1 MPYNNFLM
9 KSYPKISRNLDERKN
24 NINNEIRNI
33 ARKFE
38 KDFFDG
44 ERIYGYGGYKYDGRW
59 KPVVKDF
66 IEYYNLTSN
75 SSILD
80 IGAGKGFMMKDFMD
94 ALPGA
99 NIQGIDISN
108 YAVSNCMKEV
118 KNNLFIGNAVEL
130 FFKKKSF
137 DLVISI
143 NTLHNLDL
151 KDFKKSIE
159 EIKRVSRKHSFIVL
173 DAWNNEIERQRIM
186 DWNLTA
192 KTILSVNDWELL
204 FNELSFTGDYDWFIP

>member
-108 YAVSNCMKEV
+108 YAVTNCMKEV
-118 KNNLFIGNAVEL
+118 KNNLFVGNALEL
-130 FFKKKSF
+130 FFEKKSF

-159 EIKRVSRKHSFIVL
+159 EIKRVSRKHCFIVL
-173 DAWNNEIERQRIM
+173 DAWNNEIEKQRIM

>member
-9 KSYPKISRNLDERKN
+9 RSYPKISRNLEERKS
-24 NINNEIRNI
+24 NINKDIRDI
-33 ARKFE
+33 AKKFD

-66 IEYYNLTSN
+66 IKHYNLTSN
-75 SSILD
+75 SSVLD

-99 NIQGIDISN
+99 NIQGIDISP
-108 YAVSNCMKEV
+108 YAVSNCIDEV
-118 KNNLFIGNAVEL
+118 KKNLFIGNAKEL
-130 FFKKKSF
+130 FFENKSF

-151 KDFKKSIE
+151 KDFKKSIK
-159 EIKRVSRKHSFIVL
+159 EIKRVSRKYSFIVL
-173 DAWNNEIERQRIM
+173 DAWNNEIEKQRIM

>member
-1 MPYNNFLM
+1 MR
-9 KSYPKISRNLDERKN
+9 SYPKISRNLEERKS
-24 NINNEIRNI
+24 NINKDIRDI
-33 ARKFE
+33 AKKFG

-66 IEYYNLTSN
+66 IKHYNLTSN
-75 SSILD
+75 SSVLD

-99 NIQGIDISN
+99 NIQGIDISP
-108 YAVSNCMKEV
+108 YAVSNCIDEV
-118 KNNLFIGNAVEL
+118 KKNLFIGNAKEL
-130 FFKKKSF
+130 FFENKSF

-151 KDFKKSIE
+151 KDFKKSIK
-159 EIKRVSRKHSFIVL
+159 EIKRVSRKYSFIVL
-173 DAWNNEIERQRIM
+173 DAWNNEIEKQRIM